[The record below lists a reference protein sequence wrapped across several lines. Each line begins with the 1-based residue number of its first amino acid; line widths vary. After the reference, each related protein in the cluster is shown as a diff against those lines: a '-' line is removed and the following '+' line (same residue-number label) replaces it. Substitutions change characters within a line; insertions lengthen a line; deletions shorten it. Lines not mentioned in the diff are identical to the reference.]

1 LFLRDVSHFFS
12 YQLSPEILPPSCIG
26 QTPEQLKFLTL
37 LALPVSF
44 LFTIF
49 TMPSATTNGTTPNGT
64 APSAGLSANDNIR
77 RFAAPSRPLSPR
89 AEHTLFHDKTRCFV
103 YGLQPRAVQGMLDF
117 DFICKRKTPSV
128 AGIIYTFGGQ
138 FVSKMYWGT
147 SETLLPVYQDVNKA
161 MAKHS
166 DVDTVVN
173 FASSRSVYSSTM
185 ELMEYP
191 QIKSIAIIAEGVP
204 ERVSLNCSPR
214 FCRTNL
220 YL

>member
-1 LFLRDVSHFFS
+1 
-12 YQLSPEILPPSCIG
+12 
-26 QTPEQLKFLTL
+26 
-37 LALPVSF
+37 
-44 LFTIF
+44 
-49 TMPSATTNGTTPNGT
+49 MPSATSNGPSIAVNGARA
-64 APSAGLSANDNIR
+64 APAAGLSANDNIR

-89 AEHTLFHDKTRCFV
+89 AEHTLFHNKTRCLV

-147 SETLLPVYQDVNKA
+147 SETLLPVYQDVDKA

-204 ERVSLNCSPR
+204 ERVSHSPISSITQ
-214 FCRTNL
+214 C
-220 YL
+220 